1 MAQVLEVKIPSLE
14 RLSSLPVLPL
24 VSTTRSWQESAPN
37 ADDDNKTPTL

>member
-1 MAQVLEVKIPSLE
+1 MAQALEVKTPSLE

-24 VSTTRSWQESAPN
+24 VSTIGSWQKSAPN